1 MEFDKK
7 YIKLAIKLAKKGLG
21 YTSPNPL
28 VGAII
33 VRNGNIVGRGYH
45 QGYGL
50 PHAEINAL
58 RKAKKRAKG
67 ATLYLN
73 LEPCCFFGKTPPCT
87 TAIISAGIKEV
98 VTSLKDPN
106 PKVSGRGIR
115 QLRKAGIKVETGILR
130 EEARKLNE
138 IYLKYITT
146 KKPFVTLKIA
156 MSLDGKIATKTGE
169 SKWITSISARNF
181 SHQLRFLYD
190 GILVG
195 IGTVLKDN
203 PYLNYTPTYL
213 PPLLRFAKQNGGG
226 GLRRVRRGGKE
237 IPIQKRFVK
246 VIVDSSARIPIDV
259 NLLKKSKVI
268 LATTKMAPINK
279 LRKLEKKGVEIL
291 ILEKDKKVDLLRL
304 MEELGKREISNLLI
318 EGGGEIN
325 EAALR
330 LGIVDKVCFFVSPKI
345 IGGSQA
351 KTPVE
356 GGGISHLKEAI
367 LLKELKCRPI
377 GEDFLIEGYIKESSK

>member
-1 MEFDKK
+1 MREK
-7 YIKLAIKLAKKGLG
+7 YLKLAIKLARKGLG
-21 YTSPNPL
+21 YVSPNPL
-28 VGAII
+28 VGAVI
-33 VRNGNIVGRGYH
+33 VKNGNIVGKGYH

-58 RKAKKRAKG
+58 RCAKERAKG

-87 TAIISAGIKEV
+87 TSIIEAGIKEV
-98 VTSLKDPN
+98 ITSLKDPN
-106 PKVSGRGIR
+106 PKVSGRGIS
-115 QLRKAGIKVETGILR
+115 QLRKAGIRVEIGIL
-130 EEARKLNE
+130 EEKARKLNE
-138 IYLKYITT
+138 VYLKYITT
-146 KKPFVTLKIA
+146 KKPFVTLKSA

-169 SKWITSISARNF
+169 SKWITSKAARNF

-203 PYLNYTPTYL
+203 PYLDYTPTYL
-213 PPLLRFAKQNGGG
+213 PSSLTSYPLPLRERKG
-226 GLRRVRRGGKE
+226 RRGGE
-237 IPIQKRFVK
+237 DIKRFVK
-246 VIVDSSARIPIDV
+246 VIVDSSAEIPLDA
-259 NLLKKSKVI
+259 NLFKKSKVI
-268 LATTKMAPINK
+268 LATTKMASINK
-279 LRKLEKKGVEIL
+279 LRKLNEKDVEIL
-291 ILEKDKKVDLLRL
+291 ILGENKKVDLLRL
-304 MEELGKREISNLLI
+304 MEQLGKREIADLLI

-345 IGGSQA
+345 IGGKDA

-356 GGGISHLKEAI
+356 GEGISHLNEAI
-367 LLKELKCRPI
+367 LLKELTCEPI
-377 GEDFLIEGYIKESSK
+377 GEDFLIEGYV